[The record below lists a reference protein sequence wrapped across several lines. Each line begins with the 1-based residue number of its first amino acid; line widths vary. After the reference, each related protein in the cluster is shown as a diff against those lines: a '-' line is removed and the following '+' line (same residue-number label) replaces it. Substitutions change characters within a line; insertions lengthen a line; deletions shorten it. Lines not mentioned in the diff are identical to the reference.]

1 MMQADIPLAP
11 RRIKGKEQY
20 IVAGGK
26 HKTVTV
32 YDVEGRVTPSQLSE
46 KFDAQSEKYD
56 QFRIFLRVRNL
67 QSLPSGL
74 EGCSLYLHL
83 EVKLVLVIKGG
94 WARAW
99 VQQIYP
105 ETNKPVIFLTTLLQE
120 AYFLQLQVGEPLGEF
135 NHLAMKEPRREVG
148 PAGKIVAV
156 VDANGFSKHRVQ
168 GPDIYQINNHLSEA
182 QQKILG
188 RNPWL
193 EWHTGKTHI
202 IPRQVTLA
210 TVAVVYV
217 HAKDVGSYTKILT
230 FVEGGK
236 ERPGIITIPAAKTIP
251 TSSNT

>member
-1 MMQADIPLAP
+1 MGFEQRLLTLMMQADIPLTP

-148 PAGKIVAV
+148 LQARLLQWWMQMA
-156 VDANGFSKHRVQ
+156 FQSTEFRVQ
-168 GPDIYQINNHLSEA
+168 MCIKSTTTFQRPSKRYLAGTPGLN
-182 QQKILG
+182 G
-188 RNPWL
+188 
-193 EWHTGKTHI
+193 
-202 IPRQVTLA
+202 TL
-210 TVAVVYV
+210 
-217 HAKDVGSYTKILT
+217 
-230 FVEGGK
+230 
-236 ERPGIITIPAAKTIP
+236 ERP
-251 TSSNT
+251 TSFQDK

>member
-83 EVKLVLVIKGG
+83 EVRLVLVIKGG
-94 WARAW
+94 CAR
-99 VQQIYP
+99 P
-105 ETNKPVIFLTTLLQE
+105 LFTRIFSQFHF
-120 AYFLQLQVGEPLGEF
+120 AY
-135 NHLAMKEPRREVG
+135 K
-148 PAGKIVAV
+148 
-156 VDANGFSKHRVQ
+156 
-168 GPDIYQINNHLSEA
+168 
-182 QQKILG
+182 
-188 RNPWL
+188 
-193 EWHTGKTHI
+193 
-202 IPRQVTLA
+202 
-210 TVAVVYV
+210 
-217 HAKDVGSYTKILT
+217 
-230 FVEGGK
+230 
-236 ERPGIITIPAAKTIP
+236 
-251 TSSNT
+251 